1 METTPGIIRS
11 KLLGAETG
19 IVHGF
24 STMAGGE
31 APFYNNLSKHV
42 GDDLE
47 NVMANRERFFGAIG
61 IDTTTAK
68 FCHANQVHSAHAT
81 IVNDAGLFP
90 KSDALVTDKRG
101 LNLVISVADCLPVMI
116 YDKTKGV
123 ITNVH
128 SGWRGT
134 QKGIVTNT
142 LRVMVEEFG
151 CRGEDMLVFAGPGI
165 SCDKFEVG
173 SEVADMFEEKYV
185 KMKEGKYFVDI
196 SMVVLDQLRN
206 AGVLEANIERS
217 GFCTYSSGG
226 YLHSYRRDGDRSG
239 RMFAVIGMK
248 EG

>member
-1 METTPGIIRS
+1 METGPGIIKS
-11 KLLGAETG
+11 KILESETG

-42 GDDLE
+42 GDDIE
-47 NVMANRERFFGAIG
+47 YVMANRARFFGELGLDIS
-61 IDTTTAK
+61 TAK
-68 FCHANQVHSAHAT
+68 FCHANQVHSANAT
-81 IVNDAGLFP
+81 VVNDAGLYP
-90 KSDALVTDKRG
+90 KTDALVTDKRG

-123 ITNVH
+123 IANVH

-134 QKGIVTNT
+134 KQGIVTNT

-151 CRGEDMLVFAGPGI
+151 CRGEDMIAFVGPGI

-173 SEVADMFEEKYV
+173 SEVAEMFEEKYV
-185 KMKEGKYFVDI
+185 RMKAGKYFVDI

-217 GFCTYSSGG
+217 GFCTYSSVG

-248 EG
+248 K